1 MAKLME
7 AIDKLVVLSTN
18 KKHFSDGED
27 FRLVEPRV
35 WKQEHNKCKVM
46 YN

>member
-7 AIDKLVVLSTN
+7 AIDKLVELSTN
-18 KKHFSDGED
+18 KKHFYED
-27 FRLVEPRV
+27 FRVVEPRV
-35 WKQEHNKCKVM
+35 WKQEHSKCMLM